1 VIYPLRAR
9 LKELKD
15 ANPNSQGKDNTP
27 EAKLKDLKNGEQR
40 GHQIETNRGRIQ
52 DIGLNPSHPKSQRG
66 MILLPH
72 IKRSRQTSPRK
83 SNQLDP
89 KSA

>member
-1 VIYPLRAR
+1 MIYPLRAR

-40 GHQIETNRGRIQ
+40 GHQIETNRGQ
-52 DIGLNPSHPKSQRG
+52 DTGHWTQSLTSQKPAG
-66 MILLPH
+66 YDSSAPH
-72 IKRSRQTSPRK
+72 
-83 SNQLDP
+83 
-89 KSA
+89 

>member
-1 VIYPLRAR
+1 MPTLIHRERTTPPRPN
-9 LKELKD
+9 LKISKMGNNV
-15 ANPNSQGKDNTP
+15 AIRS
-27 EAKLKDLKNGEQR
+27 KLIGD
-40 GHQIETNRGRIQ
+40 RIQ